1 MKQKSW
7 ILAVG
12 ALMAF
17 AVIWSLR
24 TTSVMSRTVT
34 PIAAGATSPRES
46 LGAAQPSAEV
56 SLSARAEGHRDSVA
70 TAVLEMLGT
79 PIAFYGRVVDQNN
92 SPVADAAINYGAL
105 DKFGA
110 AGSQYQGRS
119 DAAGNFSIAGIR
131 GAVLR
136 VGVQKEGYYMIDGKS
151 AGAFAY
157 GIRPDSSSKDPPV
170 ADRPAVFVLQKMGV
184 TEPLVRISDYHRI
197 ERDGSPIE
205 ISLLTGKP
213 VLAGKGQLRIEAWT
227 QDQIVDSDGHY
238 DWKCRISV
246 PGGGLV
252 ERKGQFD
259 FEAPSDGYKSSD
271 EIEMPRTV
279 EHWRPQSRREYFL
292 KLSDGR
298 YARISVLMVAGGHH
312 YFGVESYLNPK
323 PGSHNLEFD
332 PKKET
337 KSGER

>member
-1 MKQKSW
+1 MVRRDQLTSRIDLSSSAYQLPGENSGFGDEHSGQFNARIQHLQPFYDRLINTLGDRTAQSMKQKSW

-46 LGAAQPSAEV
+46 LGAAQPSAEA
-56 SLSARAEGHRDSVA
+56 SPSARAEGHRDSVA

-157 GIRPDSSSKDPPV
+157 GIRSDSSSKDPPV
-170 ADRPAVFVLQKMGV
+170 ADRPAVFVLQK
-184 TEPLVRISDYHRI
+184 
-197 ERDGSPIE
+197 DGSDRAV
-205 ISLLTGKP
+205 G
-213 VLAGKGQLRIEAWT
+213 
-227 QDQIVDSDGHY
+227 QDQ
-238 DWKCRISV
+238 R
-246 PGGGLV
+246 
-252 ERKGQFD
+252 
-259 FEAPSDGYKSSD
+259 
-271 EIEMPRTV
+271 
-279 EHWRPQSRREYFL
+279 
-292 KLSDGR
+292 LSPNR
-298 YARISVLMVAGGHH
+298 AGWLAYG
-312 YFGVESYLNPK
+312 N
-323 PGSHNLEFD
+323 
-332 PKKET
+332 
-337 KSGER
+337 